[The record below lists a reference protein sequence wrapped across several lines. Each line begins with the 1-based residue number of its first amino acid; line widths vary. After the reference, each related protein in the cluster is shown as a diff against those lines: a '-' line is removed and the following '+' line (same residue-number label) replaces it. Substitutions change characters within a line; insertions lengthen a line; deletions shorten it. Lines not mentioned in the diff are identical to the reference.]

1 MVAAKKNA
9 PRVLADHKKVG
20 KKFIPPFIA
29 ELGPLSEVRWAND
42 LVPELIWLA
51 LLNEGHG
58 LKTGV
63 DLARRLALAAV
74 DARGEKR
81 ASWFALASAFAKLE
95 ASERK
100 AVVAKLEEDG
110 AAEQIREALSPLLT
124 FYPECPLN
132 FLFADVPKSADTS
145 LEKFKDVLM
154 VFFDR
159 QDTLATFGQ
168 ATAVY
173 IAFVSNMLKVFKGLA
188 LANFP
193 AIEEFPNTEESQRV
207 ASAVR
212 STVMMFYGNFK
223 TEHSAAWISYFWK
236 RGLDLDDC
244 KFETENG

>member
-1 MVAAKKNA
+1 MVAAKKKA

-29 ELGPLSEVRWAND
+29 ELGPLSEVRWVND

-51 LLNEGHG
+51 LLNERHG

-63 DLARRLALAAV
+63 DLARRLALAAI
-74 DARGEKR
+74 DTRGTKPK
-81 ASWFALASAFAKLE
+81 SWFALASAFAKLD
-95 ASERK
+95 ASEQK

-132 FLFADVPKSADTS
+132 FLSADVPNSGDTS
-145 LEKFKDVLM
+145 LETFKDVLM
-154 VFFDR
+154 AFFDK
-159 QDTLATFGQ
+159 QDTPATFGQ

-173 IAFVSNMLKVFKGLA
+173 IAFVSDMLKVFKGLA

-193 AIEEFPNTEESQRV
+193 AIEKFPNTEESRRI

-212 STVMMFYGNFK
+212 STVMMFYENFK

-244 KFETENG
+244 K